1 MKEKINYTRRF
12 FAIFI
17 TELVIAVISI
27 LFLLPSCSP
36 KVIEHV
42 RTEYKTEYRDSTV
55 YRDSLVYITLPAE
68 SSTNHLALGDKSHL
82 ETSVAE
88 SDAWVDSTGLH
99 HTIANKRDPL
109 PFHLT
114 YPERTIVA
122 SATSNHS
129 EILTRYVKI
138 PKELTWWQRFRLS
151 VFPWL
156 LGAVVLL
163 ALWTCR
169 KWLVRLL

>member
-1 MKEKINYTRRF
+1 MKHSI
-12 FAIFI
+12 I
-17 TELVIAVISI
+17 VIVAV
-27 LFLLPSCSP
+27 LLLAGCSP
-36 KVIEHV
+36 RIVEHV

-114 YPERTIVA
+114 YPERIIVS

-129 EILTRYVKI
+129 EILTRYVKV
-138 PKELTWWQRFRLS
+138 PRELTWWQRS
-151 VFPWL
+151 KIGAFPWL

-163 ALWTCR
+163 LIWTCR

>member
-1 MKEKINYTRRF
+1 MKK
-12 FAIFI
+12 
-17 TELVIAVISI
+17 AVII
-27 LFLLPSCSP
+27 LSALILASCSP
-36 KVIEHV
+36 RIVEHV

-55 YRDSLVYITLPAE
+55 YRDSLVYITLPVE
-68 SSTNHLALGDKSHL
+68 SSTNHLALGDRSHL

-114 YPERTIVA
+114 YPERIIVS
-122 SATSNHS
+122 SAMSNHS
-129 EILTRYVKI
+129 EILTRYVKV
-138 PKELTWWQRFRLS
+138 PRELTWWQRFRLS

-156 LGAVVLL
+156 LMAVALL
-163 ALWTCR
+163 LVWTFR
-169 KWLVRLL
+169 KFLFRL

>member
-1 MKEKINYTRRF
+1 MKHSI
-12 FAIFI
+12 I
-17 TELVIAVISI
+17 VIVAV
-27 LFLLPSCSP
+27 LLLAGCSP
-36 KVIEHV
+36 RIVEHV

-55 YRDSLVYITLPAE
+55 YRDSLVYITLPVE
-68 SSTNHLALGDKSHL
+68 SSTNHLALGDRSHL

-122 SATSNHS
+122 SATSDHS
-129 EILTRYVKI
+129 EILTRYVKV
-138 PKELTWWQRFRLS
+138 PRELTWWQRFRLS

-156 LGAVVLL
+156 LMAVALL
-163 ALWTCR
+163 LVWTFR
-169 KWLVRLL
+169 KFLFRL

>member
-1 MKEKINYTRRF
+1 MKK
-12 FAIFI
+12 
-17 TELVIAVISI
+17 AVII
-27 LFLLPSCSP
+27 LSALILASCSP
-36 KVIEHV
+36 RIVEHV

-55 YRDSLVYITLPAE
+55 YRDSLVYITLPVE

-99 HTIANKRDPL
+99 HTIANKREPL

-114 YPERTIVA
+114 YPERIIVS

-129 EILTRYVKI
+129 EILTRYVKV
-138 PKELTWWQRFRLS
+138 PRELTWWQKLRLN

-156 LGAVVLL
+156 LMAVALL
-163 ALWTCR
+163 LVWTFR
-169 KWLVRLL
+169 KFLFRL

>member
-1 MKEKINYTRRF
+1 MKHSI
-12 FAIFI
+12 I
-17 TELVIAVISI
+17 VIVAV
-27 LFLLPSCSP
+27 LLLAGCSP
-36 KVIEHV
+36 RIVEHV

-55 YRDSLVYITLPAE
+55 YRDSLVYITLPVE
-68 SSTNHLALGDKSHL
+68 SSTNHLALGDRSYL

-99 HTIANKRDPL
+99 HTIANKRNPL

-114 YPERTIVA
+114 YPERIIVS

-129 EILTRYVKI
+129 EILTRYVKV
-138 PKELTWWQRFRLS
+138 PRELTWWQRFRLS

-156 LGAVVLL
+156 LMAVALL
-163 ALWTCR
+163 LVWTCR

>member
-1 MKEKINYTRRF
+1 MKN
-12 FAIFI
+12 AII
-17 TELVIAVISI
+17 I
-27 LFLLPSCSP
+27 LSALILASCSP
-36 KVIEHV
+36 RIVEHV

-114 YPERTIVA
+114 YPERIIVS
-122 SATSNHS
+122 SAMSNHS
-129 EILTRYVKI
+129 EILTRYVKV
-138 PKELTWWQRFRLS
+138 PRELTWWQRFRLS

-156 LGAVVLL
+156 LMAVALL
-163 ALWTCR
+163 LVWTFR
-169 KWLVRLL
+169 KFLFRL

>member
-1 MKEKINYTRRF
+1 MKN
-12 FAIFI
+12 AII
-17 TELVIAVISI
+17 I
-27 LFLLPSCSP
+27 LSALILASCSP
-36 KVIEHV
+36 RIVEHV

-68 SSTNHLALGDKSHL
+68 SSTNHLALGDRSHL

-114 YPERTIVA
+114 YPERIIVS
-122 SATSNHS
+122 SAMSNHS
-129 EILTRYVKI
+129 EILTRYVKV
-138 PKELTWWQRFRLS
+138 PRELTWWQRFRLS

-156 LGAVVLL
+156 LMAVALL
-163 ALWTCR
+163 LVWTFR
-169 KWLVRLL
+169 KFLFRL

>member
-1 MKEKINYTRRF
+1 MKHSII
-12 FAIFI
+12 AI
-17 TELVIAVISI
+17 VAV
-27 LFLLPSCSP
+27 LLLAGCSP
-36 KVIEHV
+36 RIVEHV

-68 SSTNHLALGDKSHL
+68 SSTNHLALGDRSHL

-114 YPERTIVA
+114 YPERIIVS

-129 EILTRYVKI
+129 EILTRYVKV
-138 PKELTWWQRFRLS
+138 PRELTWWQRS
-151 VFPWL
+151 KIGAFPWL

>member
-1 MKEKINYTRRF
+1 MKN
-12 FAIFI
+12 AII
-17 TELVIAVISI
+17 I
-27 LFLLPSCSP
+27 LSALILASCSP
-36 KVIEHV
+36 RIVEHV

-55 YRDSLVYITLPAE
+55 YRDSLVYIMLPVE
-68 SSTNHLALGDKSHL
+68 SSTNHLALGDRSHL

-114 YPERTIVA
+114 YPERIIVS
-122 SATSNHS
+122 SAMSNHS
-129 EILTRYVKI
+129 EILTRYVKV
-138 PKELTWWQRFRLS
+138 PRELTWWQRFRLS

-156 LGAVVLL
+156 LMAVALL
-163 ALWTCR
+163 LVWTFR
-169 KWLVRLL
+169 KFLFRL